1 MRLEYEEKTFEG
13 LTLSQET
20 VCGMAFSDCTFVR
33 CSFSGVRFQQCAF
46 RDCAFFRCKIINPEP
61 ERTQAKHLRF
71 EGCSLA
77 GVRWEDF
84 AVPGGFAGPLDQ
96 LSGCELKYNSF
107 FQLRLDGFDFSGQA
121 VMETVFD
128 GCSLAQSSFR
138 GCTLAGTLFT
148 ACDLRGADFRDA
160 GGYCIDPRQNKLAE
174 ARFTLPEAVRLFD
187 GLGVRIE

>member
-1 MRLEYEEKTFEG
+1 MEYEEKTFEG

-121 VMETVFD
+121 VMGD
-128 GCSLAQSSFR
+128 GVRRLLSGAEQLSR
-138 GCTLAGTLFT
+138 LH
-148 ACDLRGADFRDA
+148 ACGHAVYRLRFARRRLSRRRRLLHRSEAKQACRSALYAA
-160 GGYCIDPRQNKLAE
+160 GGRA
-174 ARFTLPEAVRLFD
+174 AV
-187 GLGVRIE
+187 